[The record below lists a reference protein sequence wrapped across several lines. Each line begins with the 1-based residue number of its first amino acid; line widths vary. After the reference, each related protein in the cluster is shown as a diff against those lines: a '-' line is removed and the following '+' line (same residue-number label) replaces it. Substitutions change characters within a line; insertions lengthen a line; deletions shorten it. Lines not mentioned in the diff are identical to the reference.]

1 MWCTNIEIMKKMIT
15 EHSEKLQK
23 PAWHCRPFITYHI
36 GRYRRMDNETKMML
50 NAILEEMGGME
61 DRMNQRMDENFAAV
75 DRRFNKIDFQLEAMR
90 DGAA

>member
-1 MWCTNIEIMKKMIT
+1 
-15 EHSEKLQK
+15 
-23 PAWHCRPFITYHI
+23 
-36 GRYRRMDNETKMML
+36 MDNETKMML